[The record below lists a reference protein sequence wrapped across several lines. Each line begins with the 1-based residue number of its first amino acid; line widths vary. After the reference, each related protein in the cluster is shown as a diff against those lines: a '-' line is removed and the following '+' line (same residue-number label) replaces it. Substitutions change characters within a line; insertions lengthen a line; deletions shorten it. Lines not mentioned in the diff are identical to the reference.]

1 MSNLLTSLT
10 SAANSMTAY
19 EKAMSVVS
27 NDTVNSNTPG
37 YAKQSVAFK
46 SLPFNLQGA
55 QAGGVGIAQV
65 ISSRDEY
72 AERNVQVQQ
81 TALGLS
87 ATLQSHLSGIEPVFD
102 LQSTTGIAGS
112 LNSLFSSFSQLEV
125 GPNDAQERE
134 SVINAASAL
143 AGAFNVASNSLAQAT
158 ASIVSDTQ
166 NNITDIN
173 SLTADIANIN
183 VQIRQNASGSI
194 DPGVDAQLHNDLES
208 LSKFADIA
216 TVQAQDGSF
225 SVFLGG
231 QVPLVMGSTQFSISA
246 SNSSGSL
253 SIHDENGN
261 DITSHVTNGQL
272 GALKQ
277 LQNTTI
283 PGYQSQLDQLATSV
297 ADTINAQLASGVDQ
311 NGNPGTPLFT
321 YNAAAPAKTLA
332 LTSITSAQLAAASSA
347 NPGGNDNAIALAH
360 LQNTAV
366 SSLGNFS
373 FTGYY
378 GNLSSAVGRDISNAT
393 NDQTTHTQLLA
404 QAQSVRSESSSVS
417 LDEEAAN
424 LESYQRSYDAISKL
438 FSVIDTMTQTLI
450 GLIPT
455 Q

>member
-1 MSNLLTSLT
+1 
-10 SAANSMTAY
+10 
-19 EKAMSVVS
+19 
-27 NDTVNSNTPG
+27 
-37 YAKQSVAFK
+37 
-46 SLPFNLQGA
+46 
-55 QAGGVGIAQV
+55 
-65 ISSRDEY
+65 
-72 AERNVQVQQ
+72 
-81 TALGLS
+81 
-87 ATLQSHLSGIEPVFD
+87 
-102 LQSTTGIAGS
+102 
-112 LNSLFSSFSQLEV
+112 
-125 GPNDAQERE
+125 
-134 SVINAASAL
+134 
-143 AGAFNVASNSLAQAT
+143 
-158 ASIVSDTQ
+158 
-166 NNITDIN
+166 
-173 SLTADIANIN
+173 
-183 VQIRQNASGSI
+183 
-194 DPGVDAQLHNDLES
+194 
-208 LSKFADIA
+208 
-216 TVQAQDGSF
+216 VQAQDGSF

-438 FSVIDTMTQTLI
+438 FSVIETMTQTLI